1 MGREEGGGG
10 RGVRRAEGGR
20 EVGRSRGARV
30 GLMGWAQAGSGS
42 VGLWRRG
49 RTMVL
54 MSRMVRLL
62 RVAEASTSCTRAVHA
77 VRCRASSSW
86 NAWVTGWRISHLLR
100 LARLRMLRLG

>member
-1 MGREEGGGG
+1 MRPGLGSWAGL
-10 RGVRRAEGGR
+10 RAGP
-20 EVGRSRGARV
+20 
-30 GLMGWAQAGSGS
+30 GS
-42 VGLWRRG
+42 VRLCRRG
-49 RTMVL
+49 RTIVL